1 MSRRQPSARSLADL
15 PYRPCV
21 GITVLNRE
29 GLVFL
34 GRRKS
39 EAGPEHVDDGYAWQ
53 MPQGGID
60 PGEDPY
66 AAALRELYEE
76 TNIRSV
82 ELLAEAPD
90 WLSYDLPSAVAG
102 RAWRGRY
109 RGQTQKW
116 FALRFTGDES
126 EIDIHRPGEGRHKPE
141 FDAWR
146 WERLALLP
154 SVIIPFKRP
163 VYEKVAEVFSGL
175 AASQHVAGEGPR

>member
-1 MSRRQPSARSLADL
+1 MSRHHKSPPSLADL

-21 GITVLNRE
+21 GITVLNRD
-29 GLVFL
+29 GLVFV
-34 GRRKS
+34 GRRRS
-39 EAGPEHVDDGYAWQ
+39 EAGPEHVDNGYAWQ

-82 ELLAEAPD
+82 KLLAEAPG
-90 WLSYDLPSAVAG
+90 WLSYDLPAAVSG

-116 FALRFTGDES
+116 FALRFMGEES
-126 EIDIHRPGEGRHKPE
+126 EIDIHRPGEGRHKAE

-146 WERLALLP
+146 WERLERLP
-154 SVIIPFKRP
+154 DAIIPFKRP
-163 VYEKVAEVFSGL
+163 VYEKVVAAFSGWT
-175 AASQHVAGEGPR
+175 ASVRTEGEGAD